1 MVTQLNKFTKMH
13 CSVQSLSHVQLFATY
28 ELQHARSPSPSP
40 TPRVYPKSC
49 PLNRWCH
56 PTISSSVIPFSSC
69 PEPFPASGSLQMS
82 QLFASGGQSIGVSFS
97 ASVLPMSTWD
107 WSLLEWTGWI
117 SLQSKELSRVFS
129 NTTVQKLQ
137 LFGTQVFYSPA
148 LPSIHDTGKT
158 IASTRW
164 NFVDKVM
171 SLVFNM
177 LSRLVITFLSRSKLL
192 LNSWLQ
198 SPSEVILEP
207 SKIKSDTVSTVSR
220 SICHKV
226 MGPDAMVLV
235 FWMLSFKPTFSLSS
249 FTFIKRH
256 FHSSLVS
263 AIRGMLSA
271 YLRLM
276 IFLPAILI
284 PAYASSSPAFL
295 MIHSAYKLNK
305 QGDSIQPWYTP
316 FPIWNQSVVPWP
328 VLTVASWPSYRFLKR
343 QVRWSGI
350 PISFRIFQFIV
361 ITHTQSKALA

>member
-1 MVTQLNKFTKMH
+1 MISHSNCTWILKRGKYSWGYWFQCYLMLFK
-13 CSVQSLSHVQLFATY
+13 SVHSFSHVRFFGTPWTEACQAT
-28 ELQHARSPSPSP
+28 LSISNS
-40 TPRVYPKSC
+40 RVCPNPC
-49 PLNRWCH
+49 PLSRWCH

-107 WSLLEWTGWI
+107 WSPLEWTGWI

-207 SKIKSDTVSTVSR
+207 KKIKSATDPKDKL
-220 SICHKV
+220 CEQK
-226 MGPDAMVLV
+226 DA
-235 FWMLSFKPTFSLSS
+235 
-249 FTFIKRH
+249 
-256 FHSSLVS
+256 
-263 AIRGMLSA
+263 
-271 YLRLM
+271 
-276 IFLPAILI
+276 
-284 PAYASSSPAFL
+284 
-295 MIHSAYKLNK
+295 
-305 QGDSIQPWYTP
+305 
-316 FPIWNQSVVPWP
+316 
-328 VLTVASWPSYRFLKR
+328 
-343 QVRWSGI
+343 
-350 PISFRIFQFIV
+350 
-361 ITHTQSKALA
+361 